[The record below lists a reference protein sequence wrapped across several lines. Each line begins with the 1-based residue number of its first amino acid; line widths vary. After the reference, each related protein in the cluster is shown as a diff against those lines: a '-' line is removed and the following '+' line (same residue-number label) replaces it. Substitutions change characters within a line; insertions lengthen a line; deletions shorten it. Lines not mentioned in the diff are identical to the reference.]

1 MQKLYDHTCAMYDHK
16 EHPMV
21 LCWLL
26 HHSAMF
32 KSVYSFGIMGVYYS
46 QTLAIIVIIVWA
58 GLIA

>member
-16 EHPMV
+16 EHLMA

-32 KSVYSFGIMGVYYS
+32 TSVYFFGIMGVYYS
-46 QTLAIIVIIVWA
+46 QTLVIIVIIMWA